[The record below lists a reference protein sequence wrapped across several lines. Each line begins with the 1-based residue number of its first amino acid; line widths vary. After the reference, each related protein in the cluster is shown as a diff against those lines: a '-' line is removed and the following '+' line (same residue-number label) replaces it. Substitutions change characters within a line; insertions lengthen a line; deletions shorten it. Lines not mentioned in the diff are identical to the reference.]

1 MKRQLTLDF
10 EMSDMRLISY
20 YQRLKVERDRF
31 KRTIKLSQFAYIE
44 KIVDKFDFEKVKS
57 TMILMRDD
65 SLLAN
70 DKQVSESEITQFQDM
85 IDSIM
90 FSMIEIRSDIVFAI
104 SVVSRY
110 VKNSSK
116 SHLKAVK
123 ICQNSDLTSRSKED

>member
-20 YQRLKVERDRF
+20 YLRLKVERDRF

-57 TMILMRDD
+57 TKISMRDD

-70 DKQVSESEITQFQDM
+70 DKQVFKSEITQF
-85 IDSIM
+85 
-90 FSMIEIRSDIVFAI
+90 
-104 SVVSRY
+104 
-110 VKNSSK
+110 
-116 SHLKAVK
+116 
-123 ICQNSDLTSRSKED
+123 